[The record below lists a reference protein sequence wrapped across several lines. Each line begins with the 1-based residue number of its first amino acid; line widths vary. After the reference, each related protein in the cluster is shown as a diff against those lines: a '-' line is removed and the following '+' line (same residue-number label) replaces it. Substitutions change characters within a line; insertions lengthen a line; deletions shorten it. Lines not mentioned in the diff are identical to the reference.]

1 MGSVSAKITC
11 VIHIHG
17 MIYKAPHNGNIS
29 SEVDVTL
36 SRATNKSLS
45 TTSTYKSGNEGVDNY
60 TSTDGMV
67 NGDSVSM
74 PDGLTSYAPTNLMTH
89 SILAAAGDVTTESSS
104 KNDAEGHSVV
114 WVLCLLF
121 DILVYFLI

>member
-1 MGSVSAKITC
+1 
-11 VIHIHG
+11 

-60 TSTDGMV
+60 TPTDEMV
-67 NGDSVSM
+67 NGDSVNM

-89 SILAAAGDVTTESSS
+89 SILADSGDLTTESLS

-114 WVLCLLF
+114 WVVCLLF
-121 DILVYFLI
+121 DILVYFLT